1 MYKLKNDLFK
11 AMVEYAAGGRK
22 LLLCAGGSHLIL
34 QVRHVRLG
42 CCSALG
48 VALEAS
54 HNGAIEEEENK
65 FGDQEKVEV

>member
-1 MYKLKNDLFK
+1 M
-11 AMVEYAAGGRK
+11 
-22 LLLCAGGSHLIL
+22 LCAGGSHLIL